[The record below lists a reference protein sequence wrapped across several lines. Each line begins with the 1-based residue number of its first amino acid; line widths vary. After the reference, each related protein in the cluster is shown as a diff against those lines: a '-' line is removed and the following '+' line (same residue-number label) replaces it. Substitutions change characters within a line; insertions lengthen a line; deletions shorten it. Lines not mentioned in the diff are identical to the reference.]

1 MLNCIALN
9 LIFSVSDYTLLAARI
24 VVANLHKETK
34 KVFSEV
40 MADLYNMR
48 THDRPTPMIS
58 EAYHDIIQKNAER
71 LNSAIVY
78 DRDFNYQVCILISSK
93 NGY

>member
-1 MLNCIALN
+1 MHQSLL
-9 LIFSVSDYTLLAARI
+9 LDYTILAARI

-40 MADLYNMR
+40 MADLYNMK

-58 EAYHDIIQKNAER
+58 KAYHDIIQKNAER

-78 DRDFNYQVCILISSK
+78 DRDFNYQVISE
-93 NGY
+93 